1 MAAAPGY
8 EYETLAVTW
17 LSDGVMSV
25 SPLRSAHPAQPHPI
39 SRSGVAGWAWQ
50 VMLNRPEA
58 SNAMNSLFWVECRE
72 CFRRIKDDHA
82 VRAVV
87 ISGAGRNFTA
97 GLDLKDAGGGGGPRQ
112 DDIGRRAYASHDHIL
127 EIQESFNAIEDCSKP
142 VIACAHGAC
151 YGGGIDLLCACDIRL
166 CAEGTQFCIK
176 EVDVGLAADV
186 GTLQRLPKIVG
197 NDSKVRELA

>member
-1 MAAAPGY
+1 M
-8 EYETLAVTW
+8 E
-17 LSDGVMSV
+17 
-25 SPLRSAHPAQPHPI
+25 
-39 SRSGVAGWAWQ
+39 
-50 VMLNRPEA
+50 
-58 SNAMNSLFWVECRE
+58 
-72 CFRRIKDDHA
+72 
-82 VRAVV
+82 
-87 ISGAGRNFTA
+87 
-97 GLDLKDAGGGGGPRQ
+97 GGGGPRQ